1 MKTAISKSSQKPSN
15 KQQKQEVIII
25 SLPLPKL
32 PQERIENLELKL
44 DKARWSCLSK
54 SPFYGQ
60 LMMGLQDKI
69 RYVVP
74 TAATNG
80 EIIIWNPD
88 FLEKLTD
95 QEVRFVLIHETLHCA
110 YGHIWKF
117 PPLGDNKRNKKKD
130 EKGNIAC
137 DHAINLSILESKL
150 DVKMPEGGLADK
162 KFMGLAEEEIYKLLP
177 DSKNDGYG
185 SNGDP
190 TGEFIEPSG
199 SDNNGENGDKD
210 GGKDGEKGKGGYSLR
225 DEWERRLIQAAQA
238 AKASGQ
244 GNLPADLQRILD
256 DRMAVK
262 IDWRNEMADFIK
274 NSLSVRNDWT
284 RSPKRHAH
292 SPVIMPRKRRDTV
305 SFVVFVRDTSGSVDD
320 TTVSLFNNMIEQ
332 CIAEMGCCG
341 LILDCDTAIHKEY
354 PIGPGLEVSKTAKGG
369 GGTDFRDPFKRTV
382 QLQEEGESIAGL
394 VYLTDLYGS
403 FPEVAP
409 EFPTLWLSI
418 TKDSTAPFGKTVYVE
433 NKN

>member
-1 MKTAISKSSQKPSN
+1 M
-15 KQQKQEVIII
+15 III
-25 SLPLPKL
+25 SVQPPPELSQEKL
-32 PQERIENLELKL
+32 ESLELKL
-44 DKARWSCLSK
+44 DRSRWFCLSK

-95 QEVRFVLIHETLHCA
+95 QEVRFILIHETLHCA
-110 YGHIWKF
+110 YGHIWRF
-117 PPLGDNKRNKKKD
+117 PPLIDNKGNKKKD

-262 IDWRNEMADFIK
+262 IDFRQECADFLR
-274 NSLSVRNDWT
+274 SCMSTRNDYT
-284 RSPKRHAH
+284 RAPHRHAWM
-292 SPVIMPRKRRDTV
+292 PVIMPRKRQDNVSTV
-305 SFVVFVRDTSGSVDD
+305 FGGRDTSGSINDEV
-320 TTVSLFNNMIEQ
+320 VSVFNSHLGNLVSELGCKLI
-332 CIAEMGCCG
+332 IA
-341 LILDCDTAIHKEY
+341 DCDAAIQEMYIIEHGEEIPKR
-354 PIGPGLEVSKTAKGG
+354 AKGG
-369 GGTDFRDPFKRTV
+369 GGTDFRPFFDKV
-382 QLQEEGESIAGL
+382 KQLKDDGEEIAGI
-394 VYLTDLYGS
+394 VILTDMYGT
-403 FPEVAP
+403 FPEKENYP
-409 EFPTLWLSI
+409 DLPTLWLST
-418 TKDSTAPFGKTVYVE
+418 TKDQTAPFGRTVYIEV
-433 NKN
+433 